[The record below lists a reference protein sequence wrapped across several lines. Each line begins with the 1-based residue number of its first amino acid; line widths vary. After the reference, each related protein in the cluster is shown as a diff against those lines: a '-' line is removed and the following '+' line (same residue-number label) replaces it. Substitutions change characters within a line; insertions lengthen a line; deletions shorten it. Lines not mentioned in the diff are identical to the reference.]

1 MIEINKYSGITYVTT
16 GNVKQS
22 NDGAE
27 FIKCGNMWIDDH
39 GHMVEETQDEFRSL
53 TTGISSN
60 FGDPFAEVK

>member
-22 NDGAE
+22 NDNT
-27 FIKCGNMWIDDH
+27 FVKCGNMWIDDH
-39 GHMVEETQDEFRSL
+39 GHMVEETQNQFRSL
-53 TTGISSN
+53 NTGINST